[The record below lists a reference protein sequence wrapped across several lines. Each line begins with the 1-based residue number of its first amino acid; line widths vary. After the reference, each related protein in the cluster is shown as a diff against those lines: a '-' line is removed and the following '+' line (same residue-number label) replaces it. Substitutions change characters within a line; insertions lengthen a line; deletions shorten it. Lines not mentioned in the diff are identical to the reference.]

1 MVLSLANR
9 RFQNILLNFLAL
21 IPKLPAMVPVIVQL
35 IILLAMILIGSR
47 LRGIGLGVMGMAG
60 MLIFIFVFKLRPTE
74 PPIDVMLIIMAI
86 VTTGAAMQA
95 AGGMDYL
102 VSIAERIIR
111 SNPARVTLY
120 APLTVF
126 FLCLFSGTSHIVY
139 SVLPVI
145 AEVSAKK
152 RIRPERPL
160 SISVIASHIALTG
173 SPMSACTTALA
184 GILAYAGAA
193 GDIMKICIPACLI
206 GVIAGAIS
214 VWKMGKELHDDPEFL
229 ERMKDPMFASSVD
242 ASEAGIKKS
251 LKPGAKTAVLIF
263 GITIL
268 LVVVFGAFPSLI
280 PEVGAGAPN
289 LMIDGKDYI
298 KMTTLIILL
307 ALTATAFIII
317 TTKTKTIEVA
327 KSSLFTAMGT
337 ATICVFGVV
346 WMSSTFISA
355 NQDIIK
361 HVFGDITKDY
371 PWTFAIAIF
380 IMGAFIFSQAGTTKT
395 MMPLAVTLGIASPAL
410 IAMFPAVN
418 SDFVLPGYPTLLAAV
433 DFDRTGTTKIGKNIL
448 NHSFLRPG
456 IVAITVAI
464 AAGFALE
471 KVLL

>member
-1 MVLSLANR
+1 
-9 RFQNILLNFLAL
+9 
-21 IPKLPAMVPVIVQL
+21 
-35 IILLAMILIGSR
+35 MILIGSR
-47 LRGIGLGVMGMAG
+47 MRGIGLGVMGMFG
-60 MLIFIFVFKLRPTE
+60 LLIFIFVFRIKPTE
-74 PPIDVMLIIMAI
+74 PPLDVMLIIMAV

-102 VSIAERIIR
+102 VSVAERIIR
-111 SNPARVTLY
+111 SNPSRITFY
-120 APLTVF
+120 APFTVF
-126 FLCLFSGTSHIVY
+126 FLCLFAGTSHILY

-173 SPMSACTTALA
+173 SPMSACTAALA
-184 GILAYAGAA
+184 TILLYPGAA
-193 GDIMKICIPACLI
+193 GDIMKVCIPACMI
-206 GVIAGAIS
+206 GVFAGAIS

-229 ERMKDPMFASSVD
+229 ERMKDPHYAASVD
-242 ASEAGIKKS
+242 AEEAGIKRS
-251 LKPGAKTAVLIF
+251 VKPGAKTAVLIF

-268 LVVVFGAFPSLI
+268 LVVMFGAFPSLI
-280 PEVGAGAPN
+280 PNVGAGTAN
-289 LMIDGKDYI
+289 LILNADGTL
-298 KMTTLIILL
+298 KMATIIILLSLSATGLIIL
-307 ALTATAFIII
+307 I
-317 TTKTKTIEVA
+317 TKTKTVEVG

-355 NQDIIK
+355 NQDVIK
-361 HVFGDITKDY
+361 HVFGDIAQQY

-380 IMGAFIFSQAGTTKT
+380 IMGAFIFSQAGTTRT
-395 MMPLAVTLGIASPAL
+395 MMPLALTLGIAHPAL

-456 IVAITVAI
+456 IVAIVVAI

-471 KVLL
+471 KILL